1 MPLTKAH
8 LSYTSKALL
17 LLMLVSLVICITLSI
32 YNQSSKQQLID
43 SYNRLSTTNEL
54 IHKLRL
60 STDQQTKFAKLY
72 VLTGN
77 DRWYSLFEQIMATR
91 NGTATLPEGTSLT
104 YWEKILDPEFELI
117 ELENIASND
126 SFPIIDKMS
135 KMGTR
140 DYELT
145 QLSLALQKANELAAD
160 ERRALKRLIDNPNAS
175 SYVMTQLLGV
185 QYLSDSS
192 KVMTTI
198 GLASRALNE
207 RAQEELTHT
216 INKGSVIFSMQILS
230 LIIFVSSILCFFVLQ
245 WRLYIH
251 PLKNMQKTVISHVAD
266 NNFNFVLDE
275 KTKGE
280 MGEFNK
286 ALNHVL
292 RNVAGQLQRNSLLKD
307 FSVVLRGKE
316 NTESLGKEVNQFLI
330 SKLNLPLIGI
340 YVLDDNTLERVAGI
354 GYSADA
360 PLSYTHNDSTHK
372 SILYG
377 QKYRRFKN
385 LKDKYSISLNGS
397 SLSLAEMHY
406 FPLVVN
412 QSPVG
417 LLEIGTLTPLD
428 DTVEHWVKDVIDDLA
443 IGVQLTRNL
452 ELQKKTELKVVE
464 QLELNRQILDA
475 IPNPMYYRNV
485 DSEYIG
491 VNESFTS
498 FFGLF
503 EADIIGSTPKDIF
516 EAETA
521 QQFEDSEAKLLE
533 NIGSLDYEARLVNAD
548 GIQRDVMVYEATF
561 FSTKGDPNGV
571 VGLLLDVTE
580 RKQMEVELRKAKEAA
595 DEVSKA
601 KGDFLANMSH
611 EIRTPMNAII
621 GMSHLALNA
630 DLNPKQRG
638 YVSKIDMAAKSLLG
652 IINDILDFS
661 KMEAGKL
668 VTEDVD
674 FRLDEVLDNLTNII
688 AVKAEEKG
696 LEFLFDIDPHI
707 PLALVGDPL
716 RIGQVLINL
725 CGNAIKFTD
734 SGEVVVGVKL
744 LNKSEDGLN
753 LQFNVRDSG
762 IGLSQEQQDKLFK
775 SFSQADASITRK
787 YGGTGLG
794 LTISKRLVEIMGGK
808 IWVTSDEGQGSTFSF
823 TLNCGL
829 QDAKMKNN
837 FMPIENLIGK
847 PVLIV
852 DDNDVAR
859 EILVNLLTMMKFS
872 PSAVSN
878 GQEAIS
884 AIESENINPYE
895 MIFMDWNM
903 PGINGIEA
911 IKKIKT
917 LNLIKQPKIILVTA
931 YGREVGMTEDIE
943 HLLDGIIIK
952 PVNPS
957 ILFDSVVGAYGI
969 EGLGVKDNS
978 KNSNSNEIELDLT
991 GKSLLL
997 VEDNETNQEVAMG
1010 MMEPFNVDITVANN
1024 GQEALDKLEEKEFQL
1039 VLMDMQMPVMD
1050 GITATINIRKNDKYN
1065 DLPIVA
1071 MTANAMESDVQNC
1084 KQAGMNDHI
1093 GKPID
1098 FAILKEKLRKYILDA
1113 DEELPPSPLPDQP
1126 TEVEVKVENIELSEP
1141 TKEAELII
1149 EEMPGVD
1156 TVLGISRIGG
1166 NETKYWEILE
1176 RFINSQIEAMINLK
1190 QAIIIKDIE
1199 TATRTAH
1206 SLRGAASNLAA
1217 LTLCDMAKEMEDS
1230 LNNNVYPEE
1239 IKIDMV
1245 IEHLQTLSAYIKAKP
1260 SKQEGA
1266 MVEQDEVEPLNDQL
1280 PLDTLL
1286 TMIDNYDTQALEE
1299 IQRVKQTLISHQVD
1313 YGAIE
1318 KAIENFDFDKAKALT
1333 EKLTGTNS

>member
-1 MPLTKAH
+1 MPLTKVY
-8 LSYTSKALL
+8 LNYTSRSLILLMIVSLSICLTLTLYNQKNKEELTEDFTRLNTTNALL
-17 LLMLVSLVICITLSI
+17 HELKM
-32 YNQSSKQQLID
+32 
-43 SYNRLSTTNEL
+43 ST
-54 IHKLRL
+54 
-60 STDQQTKFAKLY
+60 SQQTAFAKLY
-72 VLTGN
+72 ALTGN
-77 DRWYSLFEQIMATR
+77 ERWYALFEQTMANR
-91 NGTATLPEGTSLT
+91 NGTSTLPSGTSLT
-104 YWEKILDPEFELI
+104 YWEKVLNPEFELI

-126 SFPIIDKMS
+126 SFPIIDKM
-135 KMGTR
+135 KKIGVR

-145 QLSLALQKANELAAD
+145 QLSLALQKANELAAT
-160 ERRALKRLIDNPNAS
+160 ERRALKRLAENPSAS

-192 KVMTTI
+192 KIMTMI
-198 GLASRALNE
+198 GLASRSLNE
-207 RAQEELTHT
+207 RANAELEEKVSRGVL
-216 INKGSVIFSMQILS
+216 IYSIQLLS
-230 LIIFVSSILCFFVLQ
+230 LGLFISSIVFFFVLQ

-251 PLKNMQKTVISHVAD
+251 PLKNMQKTVINHVSD

-307 FSVVLRGKE
+307 FSVVLRGQE
-316 NTESLGKEVNQFLI
+316 STESLGKDVNQFLI

-340 YVLDDNTLERVAGI
+340 YVLDEEALTRVAGI
-354 GYSADA
+354 GYSVDS
-360 PLSYTHNDSTHK
+360 PTSYINNDSTHK

-377 QKYRRFKN
+377 QEYRRFKN
-385 LKDKYSISLNGS
+385 LKDKYSIVLNGS
-397 SLSLAEMHY
+397 NLSLAEMHY

-428 DTVEHWVKDVIDDLA
+428 DTVEHWVMDVIDDLA

-452 ELQKKTELKVVE
+452 EIQKKTELKVVE

-485 DSEYIG
+485 NSEYIG
-491 VNESFTS
+491 VNESFTD

-516 EAETA
+516 EEKTA
-521 QQFEDSEAKLLE
+521 LQFEESEAKLLE
-533 NIGSLDYEARLVNAD
+533 NIGSLDYEAQLVNAN
-548 GIQRDVMVYEATF
+548 GEQRDVMVYEATF

-621 GMSHLALNA
+621 GMSHLALNS

-638 YVSKIDMAAKSLLG
+638 FVSKIDMAAKSLLG

-668 VTEDVD
+668 VTETVD

-688 AVKAEEKG
+688 AVKADEKG

-716 RIGQVLINL
+716 RIGQILINL
-725 CGNAIKFTD
+725 CGNAIKFTE

-744 LNKSEDGLN
+744 LKQSEDILN
-753 LQFNVRDSG
+753 LQFDVRDSG

-794 LTISKRLVEIMGGK
+794 LTISKRLVELMGGK
-808 IWVTSDEGQGSTFSF
+808 IWVTSEADQGSTFSF
-823 TLNCGL
+823 TLDCEL

-837 FMPIENLIGK
+837 YKPVKDLIDK
-847 PVLIV
+847 PVLVV

-859 EILVNLLTMMKFS
+859 DILVNLLTMMKFA

-878 GQEAIS
+878 GQEALS
-884 AIESENINPYE
+884 AIETENIRPYE
-895 MIFMDWNM
+895 LVFMDWNM
-903 PGINGIEA
+903 PGINGIET
-911 IKKIKT
+911 IRKIRAMD
-917 LNLIKQPKIILVTA
+917 LIKQPKIILVTA

-957 ILFDSVVGAYGI
+957 ILFDAVMGAYGI
-969 EGLGVKDNS
+969 ESLGLKDHG
-978 KNSNSNEIELDLT
+978 KNANVEEIKLDLS

-1010 MMEPFNVDITVANN
+1010 MMEPFNVDITIANN
-1024 GQEALDKLEEKEFQL
+1024 GQEALDRLEDKKFDL
-1039 VLMDMQMPVMD
+1039 VLMDMQMPIMD
-1050 GITATINIRKNDKYN
+1050 GITATENIRKNPAYDS
-1065 DLPIVA
+1065 LPIVA

-1098 FAILKEKLRKYILDA
+1098 FNILKEKLREYILGSNSTPLVTSVNVY
-1113 DEELPPSPLPDQP
+1113 EEESIENNKEIIEG
-1126 TEVEVKVENIELSEP
+1126 TNIELTMED
-1141 TKEAELII
+1141 
-1149 EEMPGVD
+1149 MPGVD

-1166 NETKYWEILE
+1166 NSKKYWEILE
-1176 RFINSQIEAMINLK
+1176 HFVISQIEAMINLK
-1190 QAIIIKDIE
+1190 QAMIIKDIE

-1206 SLRGAASNLAA
+1206 SLRGAAANLAA
-1217 LTLCDMAKEMEDS
+1217 TTLSDMAKEMEDS
-1230 LNNNVYPEE
+1230 LNNNIYPEE
-1239 IKIDMV
+1239 VKVDIV
-1245 IEHLQTLSAYIKAKP
+1245 IEHLQTLRTHIEMTKSKKAAEEP
-1260 SKQEGA
+1260 IVPQET
-1266 MVEQDEVEPLNDQL
+1266 EPVDTNMS
-1280 PLDTLL
+1280 LDTLL

-1299 IQRVKQTLISHQVD
+1299 IQKVKHSLISHQLD
-1313 YGAIE
+1313 FSAIE
-1318 KAIENFDFDKAKALT
+1318 KAIENFDFDKAKELT
-1333 EKLTGTNS
+1333 EKLTQ